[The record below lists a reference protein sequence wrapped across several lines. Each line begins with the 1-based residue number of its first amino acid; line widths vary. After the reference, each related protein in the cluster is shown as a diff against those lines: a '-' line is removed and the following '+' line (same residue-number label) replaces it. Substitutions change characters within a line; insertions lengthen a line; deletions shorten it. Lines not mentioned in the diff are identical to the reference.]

1 VIGDCAHGC
10 LTSVRGT
17 FSARAPREQKGKNM
31 EAILMYVLVIVVGA
45 ILVAIAWGLN
55 KGQVKG
61 FQGFTLMEIVIMAI
75 IGVVNGV
82 LGTPNA
88 MLGRFFMTFSG
99 AYGFLAFAGICGGF
113 YLSGPLA
120 GYIVRKP
127 GAATFAETMNGVAQV
142 LSGNPNG
149 AMVLG
154 AGFFQG
160 LMSDVG
166 FAFFGYRNWGMPA
179 IALSGAL
186 APVLQ
191 QVPEVYYF
199 GVGDLGLGYN
209 LLALAIR
216 MVSGAVY
223 AMVLVMPIA
232 DNLARAGVLKGTAL
246 ESEIR
251 SRRRIAERPAV
262 A

>member
-1 VIGDCAHGC
+1 
-10 LTSVRGT
+10 
-17 FSARAPREQKGKNM
+17 M
-31 EAILMYVLVIVVGA
+31 EAILMYAVVLAVGAVLVG
-45 ILVAIAWGLN
+45 VAFALN
-55 KGQVKG
+55 RSRVKG
-61 FQGFTLMEIVIMAI
+61 FQGFSLMEIVVMAI

-99 AYGFLAFAGICGGF
+99 AYGFLAFAAICGGF

-160 LMSDVG
+160 LMSDIG
-166 FAFFGYRNWGMPA
+166 FAFFGYKNWGPAA

-209 LLALAIR
+209 LLALAMR
-216 MVSGAVY
+216 MVSGAAY
-223 AMVLVMPIA
+223 AVVLVKPIA

-246 ESEIR
+246 EAEVR
-251 SRRRIAERPAV
+251 GRRRVAERPAV